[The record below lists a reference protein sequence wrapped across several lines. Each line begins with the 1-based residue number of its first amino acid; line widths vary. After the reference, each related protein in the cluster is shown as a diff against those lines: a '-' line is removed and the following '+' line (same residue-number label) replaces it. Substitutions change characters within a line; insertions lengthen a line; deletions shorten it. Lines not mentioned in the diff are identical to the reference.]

1 MFFVTS
7 QNVAVVN
14 YFYYFMSKNSHWFAE
29 MIANVLRDA
38 DQLQTT
44 FRTLLTNQSEANVWT
59 GHVVDSV
66 VEIIQMIPKVF

>member
-1 MFFVTS
+1 
-7 QNVAVVN
+7 
-14 YFYYFMSKNSHWFAE
+14 